1 MVESLRSFH
10 DSVDSLC
17 IELPPGKEAHR
28 DPNTGIVTSLG
39 ANGKMYR
46 FRQLTPC
53 QVVANFDIPMEPYGL
68 RAVPRLSPARIYTNA
83 DIFESLVL
91 FASDGFII
99 ICEFYHINNLMADRY
114 IDPAPKLNIPRFIT
128 GEIKHRHI
136 PRPPNA

>member
-68 RAVPRLSPARIYTNA
+68 RAVPRLSPARIHTNA

-91 FASDGFII
+91 FPSDGFII
-99 ICEFYHINNLMADRY
+99 ICAFHPINNLMADRY
-114 IDPAPKLNIPRFIT
+114 IDQAPKL
-128 GEIKHRHI
+128 
-136 PRPPNA
+136 